1 MPRPSAALRQ
11 GSILQALLLIAA
23 VAGGCRAQ
31 ELQAPPPMESPV
43 ERPTHRVV
51 AQPPS
56 ARKDRLWVAL
66 EDHLGRGAGQGAPAP
81 LLTLQ
86 SAGVAPLVLRSPGIK
101 EPLQTAARLR
111 FSWRSV
117 PRQAPLELAR
127 QVAGPFASFESAE
140 RVATR
145 WRGQGVQALVAH
157 PNEWEVWAPEAA
169 LPLPDVPVRR
179 VRETLTMSIQPVLEG
194 AKGGRTLQGPLLIE
208 APDGLRWKGGV
219 MRGPFRLQADAYGS
233 WTLLEQV
240 PLERYLEGVVPHE
253 IGAGSPAAALEAQAV
268 LARTWALANSH
279 RFAID
284 GYHLCSDT
292 QCQVY
297 SDPRQAGA
305 SVRQAIKATAGQVL
319 QWQGSPIS
327 AVYHASNGG
336 VMAGVNEAWA
346 MPSVPYLRSQA
357 DGGKAWTGSVL
368 VPVPNQAAVEALL
381 KRTTGAY
388 GSGHPRFRWTRTYSA
403 AQLQGALAA
412 QAPRLGVVQAVSVLE
427 RGPSGRVLA
436 LQVIGDGPGSPV
448 VLRLDGIRRSLRR
461 LPSTLMVVEPA
472 GAGVW
477 RFRGGGFGHGA
488 GLSQAG
494 AIDLARQ
501 GWSVERILQHYYPGT
516 TLVPLSALRKAP

>member
-1 MPRPSAALRQ
+1 
-11 GSILQALLLIAA
+11 
-23 VAGGCRAQ
+23 
-31 ELQAPPPMESPV
+31 
-43 ERPTHRVV
+43 
-51 AQPPS
+51 
-56 ARKDRLWVAL
+56 
-66 EDHLGRGAGQGAPAP
+66 
-81 LLTLQ
+81 
-86 SAGVAPLVLRSPGIK
+86 
-101 EPLQTAARLR
+101 
-111 FSWRSV
+111 
-117 PRQAPLELAR
+117 
-127 QVAGPFASFESAE
+127 
-140 RVATR
+140 
-145 WRGQGVQALVAH
+145 
-157 PNEWEVWAPEAA
+157 
-169 LPLPDVPVRR
+169 
-179 VRETLTMSIQPVLEG
+179 
-194 AKGGRTLQGPLLIE
+194 
-208 APDGLRWKGGV
+208 

-268 LARTWALANSH
+268 LARTWALAN
-279 RFAID
+279 
-284 GYHLCSDT
+284 T

-357 DGGKAWTGSVL
+357 DGGKSWTGSVL

-436 LQVIGDGPGSPV
+436 LQVVGDGPGSPV

-477 RFRGGGFGHGA
+477 RFRGGGFGHGV